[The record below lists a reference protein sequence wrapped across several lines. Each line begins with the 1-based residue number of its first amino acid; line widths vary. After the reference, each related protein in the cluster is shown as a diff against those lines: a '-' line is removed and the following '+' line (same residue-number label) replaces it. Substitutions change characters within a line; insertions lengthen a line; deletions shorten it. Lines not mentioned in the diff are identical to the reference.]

1 MEDFDVEGA
10 RAAGYTD
17 AEIADYLASQ
27 AAFDIAAARAVGY
40 TDEEIV
46 QHLRPIRVSPTPEAV
61 RPIPVEPD
69 TSLAQNAAVVGSA
82 ISPYLTAAG
91 LGAAAGAPFAGVGA
105 IPGAAGGVLSLGLSD
120 LGTGVYNAAAPM
132 FGGQRVPLPSETIR
146 SGLENINIG
155 RAPQTPGQEVLF
167 RTAEGA
173 AGAFG
178 GASALGTLAARQAP
192 SVTRNIFNLL
202 AQQRGAQTAAGA
214 GAGALPTA
222 AQQFAGVENP
232 LALAGLSLAGGM
244 AGGSMVP
251 RRGAKVT
258 ADELSKASTDAYNAA
273 EAAGVRVSGQAM
285 SDLETQI
292 DDLLRTMR
300 YDPDLH
306 PLAAEVRQLFTNKAG
321 QEMSFEMLEEFRKA
335 ARDRPYSAGGGK
347 RGSSTERAMV
357 GRMADAINDFMM
369 NLKPTQTTGGDAFDA
384 AFYLRNAR
392 ETARKN
398 FQADLVETT
407 AQKALS
413 KKSGTPATN
422 LREAFEKIA
431 TNPNRM
437 ARLTPDTQAMIK
449 DLGKGAG
456 SRTLE
461 RAGKFA
467 PNINLQNLSAL
478 TTGGAGAMYFGQ
490 PALAAVG
497 AGLGAGSVGARMAAN
512 KLAKAQANEMA
523 NIIRGGKPKPGRNQI
538 AAQSAVQAA
547 PQGQVLLGFGI
558 GAGGE
563 QYPIYGA
570 AGTQLPEVDLP
581 DIGSPYEP
589 LRIGRLSDYDTEGQP
604 FRNF

>member
-1 MEDFDVEGA
+1 MRQDDPYAGLGTVE
-10 RAAGYTD
+10 
-17 AEIADYLASQ
+17 Q
-27 AAFDIAAARAVGY
+27 
-40 TDEEIV
+40 
-46 QHLRPIRVSPTPEAV
+46 EAV
-61 RPIPVEPD
+61 DPYEGLGVVEIEPAPAPVPQPD
-69 TSLAQNAAVVGSA
+69 TSLSQNVGVLTSA
-82 ISPYLTAAG
+82 LSPYATAAM

-105 IPGAAGGVLSLGLSD
+105 LPGAAGGVLSLGLAD

-146 SGLENINIG
+146 SGYESVGIG
-155 RAPQTPGQEVLF
+155 RAPQTPGQEVMF

-173 AGAFG
+173 ASALG

-192 SVTRNIFNLL
+192 GVTRNIMQQL

-222 AQQFAGVENP
+222 AQQYGGVTDP
-232 LALAGLSLAGGM
+232 LALTGLSFAGGM
-244 AGGSMVP
+244 AGGSVVP
-251 RRGAKVT
+251 RRGTQVT
-258 ADELSKASTDAYNAA
+258 ADELSKVSKAAYDAA

-347 RGSSTERAMV
+347 RGTSAERAMV
-357 GRMADAINDFMM
+357 GMMSDAINDFMM
-369 NLKPTQTTGGDAFDA
+369 NLKPTQTTSGNTFDA
-384 AFYLRNAR
+384 AFYLQNARNA
-392 ETARKN
+392 ARKN

-407 AQKALS
+407 AQRAL
-413 KKSGTPATN
+413 KKETGAPATN
-422 LREAFEKIA
+422 LRNAFAKIA
-431 TNPNRM
+431 DNPDRM
-437 ARLTPDTQAMIK
+437 ARLTPDTQALIK
-449 DLGKGAG
+449 DIGKGTGFRA
-456 SRTLE
+456 LE

-467 PNINLQNLSAL
+467 PKINLQNLGAL
-478 TTGGAGAMYFGQ
+478 TTGGAGAMYLGQ
-490 PALAAVG
+490 PIAAGIGV
-497 AGLGAGSVGARMAAN
+497 GLGAGSIGARVSAD
-512 KLAKAQANEMA
+512 LIAKARANEMA
-523 NIIRGGKPKPGRNQI
+523 NLIRGGTPKPGRNQI
-538 AAQSAVQAA
+538 AAQSAMQAA

-570 AGTQLPEVDLP
+570 AGTQLPDVNLP
-581 DIGSPYEP
+581 DIGGEDEP
-589 LRIGRLSDYDTEGQP
+589 LRGRITYDPADFDQYGNYIGPR
-604 FRNF
+604 